1 MSNDH
6 LRKRLAE
13 LDEVPLDSIVSPV
26 LTLPLDVIL
35 EIFGDCNSS
44 SPDKIYPYW
53 SPTVLLRICRERYGG
68 QWNGQGVRRY
78 LDYRATLAHGRP
90 LSVNLCGTLVKSL
103 GFVEFSALLRRFAPR
118 LQSLKLEVETMALVK
133 LNRNP
138 PSFPLLQKLAV
149 ILYNANDDD
158 SEEDDNDDLGP
169 LEHLFVDVPRL
180 QEVFTRSGRV
190 APRME
195 FPWTQLT
202 KFEGE
207 CVPTLECWHIMGRAE
222 NLIECTL
229 SLIDDRTPLQDLD
242 PLYHLH
248 LQSLTLRGLRSPNA
262 EGYPSSFL
270 PDVDHIL
277 SFLSRHSG
285 QLRMFSFSRCTVNVI
300 TVDCLRRMPRLT
312 DLKLELW
319 GGHMSYIHDFF
330 RELEDPDNKF
340 LPQLQHISFL
350 YCDFMLDPTDV
361 EMLARGLSSR
371 WESSDG
377 RVAQIRS
384 FHLELF
390 LPRTTNTAQK
400 LQNVRGSLASLAT
413 LATRGMS
420 IYVGTKSTKF
430 I

>member
-1 MSNDH
+1 
-6 LRKRLAE
+6 
-13 LDEVPLDSIVSPV
+13 
-26 LTLPLDVIL
+26 
-35 EIFGDCNSS
+35 
-44 SPDKIYPYW
+44 
-53 SPTVLLRICRERYGG
+53 
-68 QWNGQGVRRY
+68 
-78 LDYRATLAHGRP
+78 
-90 LSVNLCGTLVKSL
+90 
-103 GFVEFSALLRRFAPR
+103 
-118 LQSLKLEVETMALVK
+118 MALVK

-169 LEHLFVDVPRL
+169 LEHIFVDVPRL

-229 SLIDDRTPLQDLD
+229 FLIDDRTPLHDLD
-242 PLYHLH
+242 PLCHLH

-262 EGYPSSFL
+262 EGYPLILSRLTFPAL
-270 PDVDHIL
+270 QNLHLYDIREPDVDHIL

-330 RELEDPDNKF
+330 RELEDSDNKF
-340 LPQLQHISFL
+340 LPQLQRISFL
-350 YCDFMLDPTDV
+350 YCDFMLDLTDV

-371 WESSDG
+371 SESSDG

-390 LPRTTNTAQK
+390 LPRTTAQK
-400 LQNVRGSLASLAT
+400 LQNVRGSLASLAI

-420 IYVGTKSTKF
+420 IYVGTKSSKF